1 MHLAYIACL
10 LRNRSLV
17 GPACGFAVARPARV
31 RQSVPYRRSKRL
43 PVESLEPWLTPAILI
58 AGFAFLWSQLD
69 RVRRDV
75 GELRERMA
83 RLEGLFEGFTKRETG

>member
-1 MHLAYIACL
+1 M
-10 LRNRSLV
+10 
-17 GPACGFAVARPARV
+17 
-31 RQSVPYRRSKRL
+31 
-43 PVESLEPWLTPAILI
+43 ESLEPWLTPAILI

-83 RLEGLFEGFTKRETG
+83 RMEGLFEGFTKRETG

>member
-1 MHLAYIACL
+1 MCCYSNNNMPTYPWRYAGLCSQGRHE
-10 LRNRSLV
+10 RVS
-17 GPACGFAVARPARV
+17 FVA
-31 RQSVPYRRSKRL
+31 YRRSKSL
-43 PVESLEPWLTPAILI
+43 PVESLEPWITPAILI